1 MSSAKEYENY
11 TGSLL
16 EIYFA
21 SLDMV
26 TVRIRRSLRFRSERS
41 FRSYSP
47 IIDISVG
54 PFSETRGASLW
65 GQYDSLADF
74 SRDMID
80 EMLVQFRQNYQD
92 FGHGFFRIEERTLP
106 TSYQDFLSQS
116 QGVNWNA
123 RCFLAIEVEDSGSP
137 KHLLGDMINVSI
149 AGRIGLVIGY
159 NQPKYETL
167 LRQLDYIAYSVEAKK
182 IKFNSKNIL
191 VLKPDQFE
199 NAIVNN
205 LPPESEDSH

>member
-1 MSSAKEYENY
+1 MKSAKKYENY
-11 TGSLL
+11 IGSLL
-16 EIYFA
+16 NIYFA
-21 SLDMV
+21 SLDMA
-26 TVRIRRSLRFRSERS
+26 TVRIRRSLRYRSEKG

-54 PFSETRGASLW
+54 PFSETRGTSLW
-65 GQYDSLADF
+65 TEYDSLANF

-80 EMLVQFRQNYQD
+80 DMVVQFRQNYED

-159 NQPKYETL
+159 NQHKYETL
-167 LRQLDYIAYSVEAKK
+167 LRQLEYIAYSVEAKK

-199 NAIVNN
+199 NVIVNN
-205 LPPESEDSH
+205 LPESEDRH